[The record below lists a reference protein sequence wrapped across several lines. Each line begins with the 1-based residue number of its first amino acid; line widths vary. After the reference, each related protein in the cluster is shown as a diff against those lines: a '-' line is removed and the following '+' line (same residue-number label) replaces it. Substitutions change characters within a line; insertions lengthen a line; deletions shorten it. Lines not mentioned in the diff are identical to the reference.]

1 VISLQLLFTLGA
13 AARSIQ
19 WAVFCSDGKW
29 FGWRLASPAKRSS
42 LRFAQSL
49 DSKIIESLPRKIRRS
64 PIYAVFSCL
73 KLLEKSV
80 FLFFS
85 INTRI
90 KQTAKIFSFH
100 L

>member
-1 VISLQLLFTLGA
+1 VASLQPFFTLGA
-13 AARSIQ
+13 AARSVD

-29 FGWRLASPAKRSS
+29 GSWRLASSVIKGS
-42 LRFAQSL
+42 LRLALSL
-49 DSKIIESLPRKIRRS
+49 DSKIIESLPRKITTS
-64 PIYAVFSCL
+64 PIYAVFNGL

>member
-1 VISLQLLFTLGA
+1 MQLLFTLCA
-13 AARSIQ
+13 AVRSVD

-29 FGWRLASPAKRSS
+29 GGWRLASSARKGSPRLA
-42 LRFAQSL
+42 LSL
-49 DSKIIESLPRKIRRS
+49 DSKIIESLPRKIRTS
-64 PIYAVFSCL
+64 PIYAVFNGL

>member
-1 VISLQLLFTLGA
+1 VD
-13 AARSIQ
+13 

-29 FGWRLASPAKRSS
+29 GDWRLASSAVKGSPRLAV
-42 LRFAQSL
+42 SL
-49 DSKIIESLPRKIRRS
+49 DNKIIESLPRKIRTS
-64 PIYAVFSCL
+64 PIYAVFNCL

-90 KQTAKIFSFH
+90 KQTAKILSFH

>member
-1 VISLQLLFTLGA
+1 VPSLQLFFTLGA
-13 AARSIQ
+13 AIRSVD

-29 FGWRLASPAKRSS
+29 AGWRLASSAMKASPRLA
-42 LRFAQSL
+42 LSL
-49 DSKIIESLPRKIRRS
+49 DSKIIESLPRKIRTS
-64 PIYAVFSCL
+64 PIYPVFNCL

-90 KQTAKIFSFH
+90 KQTVKIFSFH